1 MTSSTSRQADAD
13 FKPVSKRGR
22 FRAQGPR
29 TRAVLLVTIGMLLV
43 SCEATPTVGPSH
55 TGTADAPA
63 PTPTATSAVA
73 PGKEP
78 LTHDGRTVIPVRPD
92 DCSKPAVEDVRN
104 VLGAIAENLQPPE
117 AKASAR
123 DGLNEVNCTFG
134 LMPPAAGQGASPG
147 NSLLISTTR
156 ASNQAMVDSLALPR
170 LMMAPE
176 MVENLGGK
184 AWYSVNRLSDSTE
197 YVLEIL
203 EGTTVTRMI
212 LAVPAATPEVEKAR
226 EKLIAIAKL
235 P

>member
-1 MTSSTSRQADAD
+1 MTSSTSRQADDD
-13 FKPVSKRGR
+13 FRSGSKRSR
-22 FRAQGPR
+22 FGAHGLR
-29 TRAVLLVTIGMLLV
+29 TKAVLLVTSGMLLV
-43 SCEATPTVGPSH
+43 SCEATPTVGPSPA
-55 TGTADAPA
+55 GSADVPA

-92 DCSKPAVEDVRN
+92 DCSKPAVEDIRN
-104 VLGAIAENLQPPE
+104 VLGAVAASLQPPE

-134 LMPPAAGQGASPG
+134 LVPPAAGQDASPG
-147 NSLLISTTR
+147 NSLLISSTL
-156 ASNQAMVDSLALPR
+156 ASSQATVESLALPR

-176 MVENLGGK
+176 TVENLGDK

-197 YVLEIL
+197 YVLEIV

-226 EKLIAIAKL
+226 EKLIAIAKI

>member
-1 MTSSTSRQADAD
+1 MTSSTSRQAND
-13 FKPVSKRGR
+13 FGSVSKRSR
-22 FRAQGPR
+22 FRAYGIR
-29 TRAVLLVTIGMLLV
+29 TKAVLLVTTGMLLV
-43 SCEATPTVGPSH
+43 SCEATPTVGPSP

-92 DCSKPAVEDVRN
+92 DCSKPAVEDIRS
-104 VLGAIAENLQPPE
+104 VLGEIAANLQPPE

-134 LMPPAAGQGASPG
+134 LEPPAVGQDASPG
-147 NSLLISTTR
+147 NSLLIQTTL

-176 MVENLGGK
+176 TVESLGDK
-184 AWYSVNRLSDSTE
+184 AWYSVNKLSDSTE
-197 YVLEIL
+197 YVLEIV

-212 LAVPAATPEVEKAR
+212 LAVPAAAPEVERAR